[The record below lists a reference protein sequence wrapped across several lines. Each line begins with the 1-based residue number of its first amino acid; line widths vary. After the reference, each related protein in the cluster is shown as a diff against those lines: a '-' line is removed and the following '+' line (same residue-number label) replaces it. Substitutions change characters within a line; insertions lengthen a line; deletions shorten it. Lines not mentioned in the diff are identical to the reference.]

1 MVLNLIFLG
10 PPGAGK
16 GTVAQAVAE
25 KNSLVQLSTGD
36 LVRGEIASG
45 SEFGLRLKEL
55 YDKGQFAPDDF
66 IMQVLEKKL
75 SAIYSSG
82 EYGGVIFDGVPR
94 NINQAKLLDEV
105 FERIEQKLTAV
116 IYIESSEDNI
126 VSRLSSRWTCPKCK
140 VIYNTVTN
148 LPKEEG
154 KCDTDGELLFQRDD
168 DKPEIIRERLQ
179 VYNEQTAPL
188 IEYYKEKD
196 LLKSY
201 DGNVP
206 PAESIVAAEKLIEEL
221 K

>member
-36 LVRGEIASG
+36 LIRAEVASG
-45 SEFGLRLKEL
+45 SELGKELSEVINRGELISDEQMGQMLEAKLKEL
-55 YDKGQFAPDDF
+55 SSKEDF
-66 IMQVLEKKL
+66 E
-75 SAIYSSG
+75 
-82 EYGGVIFDGVPR
+82 GVILDGFPRTVPQADELS
-94 NINQAKLLDEV
+94 NIFGRL
-105 FERIEQKLTAV
+105 EQDLTAV
-116 IYIESSEDNI
+116 IYIETNEENI
-126 VSRLSSRWTCPKCK
+126 ITRLSSRWTCSKCK
-140 VIYNTVTN
+140 KVYNAITN
-148 LPKEEG
+148 PSKTEG
-154 KCDTDGELLFQRDD
+154 VCDVDAGELTQRDD
-168 DKPEIIRERLQ
+168 DKPETIKARLAQ
-179 VYNEQTAPL
+179 FNEKTAPL

-206 PAESIVAAEKLIEEL
+206 PTESIAAAEKLIEEL